1 MGQSVLLCFSTLCSC
16 SRTLVTILRFWP
28 TQTYITQG
36 WCPCWFN
43 HQNCYRNRR
52 TCWGIHISTRA
63 TPLRNKMQLT
73 ACCVRQRFWTTGV
86 PEVTMLQSWKK
97 STFKKNSMEANLKSG
112 LHSAVEGKWIHDISV
127 NNVLSYLT
135 FFFEMGLGYSLINT
149 ACSCRT
155 HPVGN
160 HPLICRFMKGIR
172 VSRTTQSWYISGW
185 NVQVERQYWTLTLRT
200 H

>member
-97 STFKKNSMEANLKSG
+97 STLKKKQHGGQFKKWTTFCSG
-112 LHSAVEGKWIHDISV
+112 RKMDSRHICKQCAE
-127 NNVLSYLT
+127 LSYFL
-135 FFFEMGLGYSLINT
+135 FWDGFRIQLN
-149 ACSCRT
+149 
-155 HPVGN
+155 
-160 HPLICRFMKGIR
+160 
-172 VSRTTQSWYISGW
+172 
-185 NVQVERQYWTLTLRT
+185 
-200 H
+200 